1 MQVDKESL
9 SDQSFGFCFRL
20 EFLLLLRR
28 MTLSCC
34 SSYGA
39 HSPKIQKSSAWKCL
53 NADTAAFKLD
63 LQVRIKENMAQNL
76 LHFSKS
82 YRVLLL
88 FWRQQQVLPSP
99 LLPFTFKNHAHCC
112 GRALMPAYVWENV
125 DMLPGLFH
133 ASTAFTTLVCVPF
146 SRAAHVGD
154 ARLCSQQEK
163 RRGERGE
170 NRKAHVDRAAGDK
183 CHGSPRSH
191 RVYWATFG
199 MWQQPKQKG

>member
-1 MQVDKESL
+1 MLWLTIPSFWSPLKHQCRLTL
-9 SDQSFGFCFRL
+9 SDQSLSFCFRL
-20 EFLLLLRR
+20 EFLLLLGR

-39 HSPKIQKSSAWKCL
+39 HSPKIQKSSAWTCL

-82 YRVLLL
+82 YGVLLL
-88 FWRQQQVLPSP
+88 FWRQQQV
-99 LLPFTFKNHAHCC
+99 LPFTFKNHAHCC

-146 SRAAHVGD
+146 TRAAHVGD

-163 RRGERGE
+163 ATWRKRG
-170 NRKAHVDRAAGDK
+170 KPK
-183 CHGSPRSH
+183 SPR
-191 RVYWATFG
+191 
-199 MWQQPKQKG
+199 QQSGWR